1 LRPRRFDTLMALA
14 KADLVLREGVIL
26 GHPASDSIAVAGGT
40 ILAIGSFD
48 DFKPLVGP
56 RTHLIRLAG
65 RVVAPGLIDSHLH
78 FLEGAS
84 AAAGLSLWRCRH
96 LEDLMAELRV
106 AAGKTPPGN
115 WMRAFGCDEA
125 LLAGRH
131 GPTRAELDAA
141 VPKNPLRLRHQT
153 LHASWLNSRAIAA
166 LGLEAPDFKAPEG
179 AVLMRDATGRLSGLV
194 AGMESYLSRRL
205 PLVTPAELESRA
217 RLFSRELAAA
227 GVTAFTDATVRNGPE
242 EVKVMARL
250 LSGRAVAQRVAMML
264 GAPYLGAF
272 DEAARIAQ
280 TAGINLVAVK
290 FVESPRTDYRPIA
303 RWVARAREAGLDSAF
318 HCTEV
323 EDLELALNSL
333 ETAARGMPPALDGGP
348 VFRIE
353 HGGVITPEH
362 LERLKALG
370 AWVVTNPGFSYYRGA
385 KYVTEPGL
393 LPYLYRARSLLEAGI
408 ELAGATDAPVT
419 PARPLTAIGAA
430 ATRFSLEGY
439 EIGLAERIPIKQG
452 FMLFTTQAARLA
464 RLAAGEIALGRL
476 ADLIVLPRDP
486 MTLKPAD
493 LMNLTVDLT
502 IIGGRVVFERGRP
515 EVAAGAGAD
524 FSG

>member
-1 LRPRRFDTLMALA
+1 MAL
-14 KADLVLREGVIL
+14 KADLVLHEGKIL
-26 GHPASDSIAVAGGT
+26 GHPASDSIALAAGAILT
-40 ILAIGSFD
+40 IGPFSELKS
-48 DFKPLVGP
+48 LVGP

-65 RVVAPGLIDSHLH
+65 RVVAPGFIDSHIH
-78 FLEGAS
+78 FLEAAS
-84 AAAGLSLWRCRH
+84 AASGLNLWRCRQ
-96 LEDLMAELRV
+96 LEDLLAELRV

-115 WMRAFGCDEA
+115 WLRAFGCDEA
-125 LLAGRH
+125 LLAGRR

-166 LGLEAPDFKAPEG
+166 LGLEAPDFKPPEG

-194 AGMESYLSRRL
+194 AGMETHFSRRL
-205 PLVTPAELESRA
+205 PRVMPAELEARA

-242 EVKVMARL
+242 DVAVMARMVN
-250 LSGRAVAQRVAMML
+250 GRAVAQHVAMMI
-264 GAPYLGAF
+264 GAPYFNALG
-272 DEAARIAQ
+272 EAARAAQ
-280 TAGINLVAVK
+280 PAGIALVAVK

-303 RWVARAREAGLDSAF
+303 RWVARARDAGLDSAF

-323 EDLELALNSL
+323 EELELALNSL
-333 ETAARGMPPALDGGP
+333 ETATRGAPAPLDGGP

-353 HGGVITPEH
+353 HGGLITPDH

-393 LPYLYRARSLLEAGI
+393 MPYLYRARSLLEAGI
-408 ELAGATDAPVT
+408 ELAAATDAPVT
-419 PARPLTAIGAA
+419 PARPLAAIGTAA
-430 ATRFSLEGY
+430 MRFSLEGY
-439 EIGLAERIPIKQG
+439 EIGLGERIPIERG
-452 FMLFTTQAARLA
+452 FRLFTTQAAHLA
-464 RLAAGEIALGRL
+464 RLNAGVIEPGRL

-486 MTLKPAD
+486 LALKPAEV
-493 LMNLTVDLT
+493 MNLAVDIT

-515 EVAAGAGAD
+515 EVAASPGAD
-524 FSG
+524 LFST

>member
-1 LRPRRFDTLMALA
+1 MAL
-14 KADLVLREGVIL
+14 KADLVLHEGTIL
-26 GHPASDSIAVAGGT
+26 GYPASDSIAIAAGA
-40 ILAIGSFD
+40 ILALGPYSEL
-48 DFKPLVGP
+48 KSLVGP

-65 RVVAPGLIDSHLH
+65 RVVAPGFIDSHIH
-78 FLEGAS
+78 FLEAAS
-84 AAAGLSLWRCRH
+84 AASGLSLWRCRQ

-115 WMRAFGCDEA
+115 WLRAFGCDEA
-125 LLAGRH
+125 LLAERR

-166 LGLEAPDFKAPEG
+166 LGLEAPDFKPPEG

-194 AGMESYLSRRL
+194 AGMETYFSRRL
-205 PLVTPAELESRA
+205 PRVTPAELEARA

-242 EVKVMARL
+242 DVAAMARMVN
-250 LSGRAVAQRVAMML
+250 GRAVAQHVAMML
-264 GAPYLGAF
+264 GAPYLNALK
-272 DEAARIAQ
+272 EAVRAAQ
-280 TAGINLVAVK
+280 PAGITLVAVK

-303 RWVARAREAGLDSAF
+303 RWVARARDAGLDSAF

-323 EDLELALNSL
+323 EELELALNSL
-333 ETAARGMPPALDGGP
+333 ETAVRGAAAAPDGGP

-353 HGGVITPEH
+353 HGGVITPDH

-370 AWVVTNPGFSYYRGA
+370 AWVVTNPGFAYYRGA

-393 LPYLYRARSLLEAGI
+393 LPYLYRARSLLEGGI
-408 ELAGATDAPVT
+408 ELAAATDAPVT
-419 PARPLTAIGAA
+419 PARPLAAIGAA
-430 ATRFSLEGY
+430 AMRYSLEGY
-439 EIGLAERIPIKQG
+439 EIGLNERIPLDQG
-452 FMLFTTQAARLA
+452 FRLFTTQAARLA
-464 RLAAGEIALGRL
+464 RLNAGAIEPGRL

-486 MTLKPAD
+486 MALKPAD
-493 LMNLTVDLT
+493 LMNLPVDIT

-515 EVAAGAGAD
+515 EVAASPGAD
-524 FSG
+524 LFSS

>member
-1 LRPRRFDTLMALA
+1 MAL
-14 KADLVLREGVIL
+14 KADLVLHEGTIL

-40 ILAIGSFD
+40 ILALGPYGEIKS
-48 DFKPLVGP
+48 LVGP
-56 RTHLIRLAG
+56 GTHLIRLAG
-65 RVVAPGLIDSHLH
+65 RAVAPGLIDSHLH

-84 AAAGLSLWRCRH
+84 AASGLGLWKYRQ
-96 LEDLMAELRV
+96 LDDLMAALRV
-106 AAGKTPPGN
+106 AAGKVPPGN

-125 LLAGRH
+125 LLAGRR

-166 LGLEAPDFKAPEG
+166 LGLEAPDFKPPQG
-179 AVLMRDATGRLSGLV
+179 AVLMRDATGLLNGLV
-194 AGMESYLSRRL
+194 VGMESYLSQRL
-205 PLVTPAELESRA
+205 PRVTPAELEARA

-242 EVKVMARL
+242 EVALMARL
-250 LSGRAVAQRVAMML
+250 VNGRAVAQRVAMML
-264 GAPYLGAF
+264 GAPYLDAF
-272 DEAARIAQ
+272 NEAAR
-280 TAGINLVAVK
+280 AGQPAAITLNAVK
-290 FVESPRTDYRPIA
+290 FVESARTDYRPVA
-303 RWVARAREAGLDSAF
+303 RWVSRARQAGLDSAF

-333 ETAARGMPPALDGGP
+333 EAVARGMPEQPDGGP

-362 LERLKALG
+362 LERLQALG

-393 LPYLYRARSLLEAGI
+393 LPYLYRARSLLGAGI

-419 PARPLTAIGAA
+419 PARPLAAIAAGAM
-430 ATRFSLEGY
+430 RVSIEGY
-439 EIGLAERIPIKQG
+439 EIGLGERISIAQG
-452 FMLFTTQAARLA
+452 FALFTTQAARLQ

-486 MTLKPAD
+486 TMVKPAE
-493 LMNLTVDLT
+493 LMNLPVDIT
-502 IIGGRVVFERGRP
+502 IVGGRVIFERGRP
-515 EVAAGAGAD
+515 EVAASPGAD
-524 FSG
+524 LFSA

>member
-1 LRPRRFDTLMALA
+1 MAL
-14 KADLVLREGVIL
+14 KADLVLHGGTIL
-26 GHPASDSIAVAGGT
+26 GYPASDSIAVAGGT
-40 ILAIGSFD
+40 ILALGQYSD
-48 DFKPLVGP
+48 LKPLVGP

-78 FLEGAS
+78 FLEAGS
-84 AAAGLSLWRCRH
+84 AVSGLSLWRCRQ

-106 AAGKTPPGN
+106 AAGKAPPGN
-115 WMRAFGCDEA
+115 WLRAFGCDEA
-125 LLAGRH
+125 LLAGRR

-166 LGLEAPDFKAPEG
+166 LGLEAPDFKPPEG

-194 AGMESYLSRRL
+194 AGMESYISRRL
-205 PLVTPAELESRA
+205 PRVTPAELESRA

-242 EVKVMARL
+242 DVALMARMV
-250 LSGRAVAQRVAMML
+250 SGRAVAQRVAMML
-264 GAPYLGAF
+264 GAPHLNAF
-272 DEAARIAQ
+272 NEAARAAQ
-280 TAGINLVAVK
+280 PAGIKLVAVK
-290 FVESPRTDYRPIA
+290 FVESPQTDYRPIA
-303 RWVARAREAGLDSAF
+303 RWVARAREIGLDSAF

-323 EDLELALNSL
+323 EELELALNSL

-370 AWVVTNPGFSYYRGA
+370 AWVVTNPGFPYYRGA
-385 KYVTEPGL
+385 KYMTEPGL
-393 LPYLYRARSLLEAGI
+393 LPYLYRARSLLGAGI

-430 ATRFSLEGY
+430 AMRFSLEGY
-439 EIGLAERIPIKQG
+439 EIGLNERIPIEQG
-452 FMLFTTQAARLA
+452 FRLFTTQAARLA
-464 RLAAGEIALGRL
+464 RLNAGEISLGRL

-486 MTLKPAD
+486 MALKPAD
-493 LMNLTVDLT
+493 LMNLPVDLT
-502 IIGGRVVFERGRP
+502 IVGGRVVFERGRP
-515 EVAAGAGAD
+515 EVAASPGAEL
-524 FSG
+524 FSA

>member
-1 LRPRRFDTLMALA
+1 MAL
-14 KADLVLREGVIL
+14 KADLVLHEGTIL

-40 ILAIGSFD
+40 ILALGPYSEL
-48 DFKPLVGP
+48 KSLVGP

-65 RVVAPGLIDSHLH
+65 RAVAPGLIDSHLH

-84 AAAGLSLWRCRH
+84 AASGLALWRCRQ
-96 LEDLMAELRV
+96 LDDLMAALRV
-106 AAGKTPPGN
+106 AAGKVPPGN

-125 LLAGRH
+125 LLAGRR

-166 LGLEAPDFKAPEG
+166 LGLEAPDFKPPEG

-194 AGMESYLSRRL
+194 AGMESYLSHKL
-205 PLVTPAELESRA
+205 PRVTPAELEARA
-217 RLFSRELAAA
+217 RLFSRDLASA

-242 EVKVMARL
+242 EVALMARL
-250 LSGRAVAQRVAMML
+250 INGRAVTQRVAMML
-264 GAPYLGAF
+264 GAPHLDGF
-272 DEAARIAQ
+272 DQAVRAAQPAAI
-280 TAGINLVAVK
+280 TLNAVK
-290 FVESPRTDYRPIA
+290 FIESARTDYRPIA
-303 RWVARAREAGLDSAF
+303 RWVSRARQAGLDSAF

-333 ETAARGMPPALDGGP
+333 EAVARGMPEQPEGGP
-348 VFRIE
+348 IFRIE

-362 LERLKALG
+362 LERLQALG

-393 LPYLYRARSLLEAGI
+393 LPYLYRARSLLGAGI

-419 PARPLTAIGAA
+419 PARPLAAIAAGAM
-430 ATRFSLEGY
+430 RVSIEGY
-439 EIGLAERIPIKQG
+439 EIGLSERISIAQG
-452 FMLFTTQAARLA
+452 LKLFTTQAARLQ

-486 MTLKPAD
+486 TALKPAE
-493 LMNLTVDLT
+493 LMNLPVDIT
-502 IIGGRVVFERGRP
+502 IIGGRVIFERGRP
-515 EVAAGAGAD
+515 EVAASPSAD
-524 FSG
+524 LFSA

>member
-1 LRPRRFDTLMALA
+1 MALD
-14 KADLVLREGVIL
+14 KADLVLHEGAIL
-26 GHPASDSIAVAGGT
+26 GHPASDSIAVAGGK
-40 ILAIGSFD
+40 ILALGLFSE
-48 DFKPLVGP
+48 FKPLVGP
-56 RTHLIRLAG
+56 RTHLIRLSG

-78 FLEGAS
+78 FLEGGA
-84 AAAGLSLWRCRH
+84 AAAGLSLWRCRN

-125 LLAGRH
+125 LLAGRR
-131 GPTRAELDAA
+131 GPSRAELDAA

-166 LGLEAPDFKAPEG
+166 LGLEAPDFKPPEG
-179 AVLMRDATGRLSGLV
+179 AVLMRDGAGRLNGLV

-205 PLVTPAELESRA
+205 PRVTPAELESRA

-242 EVKVMARL
+242 EVALMARL
-250 LSGRAVAQRVAMML
+250 VNGRSVGQRVAMML
-264 GAPYLGAF
+264 GAPHFDAL
-272 DEAARIAQ
+272 DEAARAAQ
-280 TAGINLVAVK
+280 QGKITLVAVK
-290 FVESPRTDYRPIA
+290 FIESAHTDYRPIA
-303 RWVARAREAGLDSAF
+303 RWVARARQAGLDSAF

-333 ETAARGMPPALDGGP
+333 ETAARGMPPAVEGGP

-370 AWVVTNPGFSYYRGA
+370 AWVVTNPGFAYYRGA

-430 ATRFSLEGY
+430 AMRFSLEGY
-439 EIGLAERIPIKQG
+439 EIGLAERISIAHG
-452 FMLFTTQAARLA
+452 FRLFTTQAASLA
-464 RLAAGEIALGRL
+464 RIEAGGIVPGRL

-486 MTLKPAD
+486 MALKPAD
-493 LMNLTVDLT
+493 LMNLPVDLT
-502 IIGGRVVFERGRP
+502 IVGGRVIFERGRP
-515 EVAAGAGAD
+515 EIAASHGAD
-524 FSG
+524 LAG